1 MLELIK
7 YEEDLPIQVQLL
19 RIKQYPWHTHKDIQI
34 IYVIEGE
41 VELKMTYTR
50 YRLVQNNIH
59 FIHSTDV
66 HGFKEISKNNLVV
79 VLSLSME
86 YFTEYFPDLDTQVFS
101 TKVSE
106 DVATYKKQMALKTYI
121 FSIISEFYSRQKGYK
136 ERLKNLSQEMIKAL
150 YQEFRGF
157 SVNVEKRTFEYKAP
171 YDMVQIERISRV
183 VSFVYQNYPYK
194 MSLAAIAKQENINN
208 YYLSHL
214 FQRLVGDSFRNFV
227 SMVRVEMSEFEL
239 LTTETSISQISQAV
253 GFSNA
258 KYYVE
263 NFRQWFGC
271 HPREYRQLYKSE
283 ILGAA
288 QVIIQEL
295 PLHTINDAIESYGES
310 PVFKGAAEATRSAVF
325 DFKKASRTVLPSPK
339 GRTSAADL
347 YRDYQPH
354 QDCLALLKA
363 YVRSPFPLPPDPVF
377 SDTETCS
384 GGMVAL
390 NGMAKPLYYVYQFL
404 DMQFEQIGAWDL
416 WYMITRKGDNAQIL
430 FFNESPDKDQ
440 DFEFHFFRMP
450 GHYQITEHRLSAA
463 NSCIELWKQLQ
474 FAEPL
479 ARREQEQIKR
489 MSEPRIRFQTTAS
502 SGSFTYCAQLAPM
515 DICFTEVEKMW

>member
-1 MLELIK
+1 MLDLIQ
-7 YEEDLPIQVQLL
+7 YEEDLPVQVQLL
-19 RIKQYPWHTHKDIQI
+19 NVQQYPWHTHKDIQI
-34 IYVIEGE
+34 VYVIEGE

-79 VLSLSME
+79 ILSLSME
-86 YFTEYFPDLDTQVFS
+86 YFTEYYPDLDTQVFS

-121 FSIISEFYSRQKGYK
+121 FSIISEFYSRHRGYK
-136 ERLKNLSQEMIKAL
+136 ERLKDLSREMIGTL

-157 SVNVEKRTFEYKAP
+157 CVNVEKRTFEYKAP

-239 LTTETSISQISQAV
+239 LTTDTSISQISQAV

-271 HPREYRQLYKSE
+271 HPREYRQLYKNE

-288 QVIIQEL
+288 PVIIREL
-295 PLHTINDAIESYGES
+295 PLHTINDAIETYRET
-310 PVFKGAAEATRSAVF
+310 PVFEGAAEEIRSTVF
-325 DFKKASRTVLPSPK
+325 DFKKAGYTALPSRK
-339 GRTSAADL
+339 DRGAAAEL
-347 YRDYQPH
+347 YRDYEPH
-354 QDCLALLKA
+354 KDCLEMLKA
-363 YVRSPFPLPPDPVF
+363 YMKSPFPLPSEPVF
-377 SDTETCS
+377 SDTEMCS
-384 GGMVAL
+384 AGMVAL
-390 NGMAKPLYYVYQFL
+390 NGLPKPLYYVYQFL
-404 DMQFEQIGAWDL
+404 DMQFEQIGAWDS
-416 WYMITRKGDNAQIL
+416 WYMITRRGDNAQIL
-430 FFNESPDKDQ
+430 FFNESSDREQ
-440 DFEFHFFRMP
+440 DFEFHFFHTS
-450 GHYQITEHRLSAA
+450 GSYQIIEHRLSASS
-463 NSCIELWKQLQ
+463 SCIALWKQLG
-474 FAEPL
+474 FTEPL
-479 ARREQEQIKR
+479 ACREKEQIQR
-489 MSEPRIRFQTTAS
+489 MSAPRISFQTMAS
-502 SGSFTYCAQLAPM
+502 SGSFTYRTCLMPM
-515 DICFTEVEKMW
+515 DICFAEVRKIQ